1 MNFGRYQIISEVGKG
16 SMGVVYKAH
25 DPQIDRVVALK
36 VLRPDRI
43 TSEEF
48 VQRFLKEARA
58 IGRLSH
64 PNIITVYDSGQDND
78 TLYIV
83 MEFLIGK
90 TLREAQQEK
99 QLSLQEI
106 IHIGSQVADA
116 LDYAHRQGIVHRD
129 IKPSNILLTPEGY
142 LKLTDFGIARIEDPT
157 AHHQTQAGDILGT
170 PIYMSPEQIMGRKV
184 DGRSDLYSLGVILYE
199 LTTGRKPFQGENL
212 AAIFNAIIEEK
223 PPPIEL
229 PDTSLSQRLSALIFK
244 SISKST
250 EDRFQTGAQ
259 LAQALKSCL
268 QRRKSDAPPESV
280 APPKPDRMRFMLPLA
295 LGLALAA
302 AVAGYFV
309 VSRFMHGEQTPVATT
324 TKDQAPE
331 PIGIEKPK
339 AETIPAKVALL
350 EVTSHPNG
358 AEVFMDGAMKG
369 RTPLKVD
376 LPLGT
381 YEMKLTSP
389 NHFEWEGQVQLD
401 REGRI
406 PLAVRLVPMEEP
418 KRK

>member
-1 MNFGRYQIISEVGKG
+1 MRNMNFGRYQIISEVGKG

-25 DPQIDRVVALK
+25 DPQIDRTVALK

-99 QLSLQEI
+99 QLRLQEI
-106 IHIGSQVADA
+106 IHIGAQVADA

-170 PIYMSPEQIMGRKV
+170 PIYMSPEQIMGQKV

-229 PDTSLSQRLSALIFK
+229 PDTSLGQRLSALIFK

-259 LAQALKSCL
+259 LAQSLKGCL

-280 APPKPDRMRFMLPLA
+280 APPKPGRIRFMLPLA
-295 LGLALAA
+295 LVLALAA
-302 AVAGYFV
+302 AVSGYYV
-309 VSRFMHGEQTPVATT
+309 VSRFVQREQTPE
-324 TKDQAPE
+324 E
-331 PIGIEKPK
+331 PIVIEKPK
-339 AETIPAKVALL
+339 AEILPVKVALL
-350 EVTSHPNG
+350 EISSDPVG
-358 AEVFMDGAMKG
+358 AEVFLDGAMRG
-369 RTPLKVD
+369 RTPLKMD

-401 REGRI
+401 REGLT
-406 PLAVRLVPMEEP
+406 PLAVRLVPIAAP
-418 KRK
+418 KSK